1 MLIHSIHSPLNY
13 HILESQNLNYDS
25 SKISKMPNRQSS
37 KSTLTIP
44 PKTTKKSN
52 KENSSQNLTSLI
64 DEDLLQRIDA
74 YVQEK
79 INEHISSGEQKMALA
94 LNQDE
99 SKSRGSALIAKQSA
113 DLNAKIAA
121 IPSLVSNIF
130 NNHCKALIS
139 SKQEVKSVIINSSK
153 QESYSSI
160 QFSETL
166 AELIPLCTKTINLIF
181 PALGIAWL

>member
-1 MLIHSIHSPLNY
+1 
-13 HILESQNLNYDS
+13 
-25 SKISKMPNRQSS
+25 MPNKQLS

-44 PKTTKKSN
+44 PKTSKKSN

-74 YVQEK
+74 LVKEK
-79 INEHISSGEQKMALA
+79 ISEHLSSEQKMALA

-139 SKQEVKSVIINSSK
+139 SKEEVKSVIINSSK

-166 AELIPLCTKTINLIF
+166 AELISLCTKTINLIF

>member
-1 MLIHSIHSPLNY
+1 
-13 HILESQNLNYDS
+13 
-25 SKISKMPNRQSS
+25 MPNRQSS

-74 YVQEK
+74 LVKEK
-79 INEHISSGEQKMALA
+79 ISEHISSEQKMALA
-94 LNQDE
+94 LDQDE